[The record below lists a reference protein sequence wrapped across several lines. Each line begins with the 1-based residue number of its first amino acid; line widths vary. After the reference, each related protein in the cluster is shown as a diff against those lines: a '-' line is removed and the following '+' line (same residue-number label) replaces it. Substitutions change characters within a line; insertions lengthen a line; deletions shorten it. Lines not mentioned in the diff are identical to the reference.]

1 MKAVLPERIK
11 LRREHL
17 GITQID
23 LAEMTESSQKQI
35 WLYESGKGMPSL
47 DKLIVLAEALQT
59 SSDWLLGL
67 SDDIMPIHSSDDLSD
82 TEIKMVNSYR
92 SMSPD
97 KQELVLQMFQVR

>member
-11 LRREHL
+11 LRREQL
-17 GITQID
+17 RLTQTD
-23 LAEMTESSQKQI
+23 LAEMTESGQKQI

-47 DKLIVLAEALQT
+47 EKLVLLAEVLQT
-59 SSDWLLGL
+59 SADWLLGL

-92 SMSPD
+92 AMPPD
-97 KQELVLQMFQVR
+97 KKEWVLQMFQVR